1 MEKSLKKSIYLGT
14 AALALVATLGLGSA
28 KADAATAKITSNTF
42 MTTSGNSRNVNVSAT
57 GSNAIYTKAG
67 ILKGAKVVASKTQVA
82 ALRNSKAGSANLRAY
97 AVATTNRGTVYY
109 KVVSFDK
116 QYRGWIYGGTT
127 KNVFGGGLTAYNT
140 TKDATV
146 PSTTDTY
153 KLGSTS
159 TTANTTVF
167 AAPAWT
173 QYKLGR
179 AKDQSGKVITSTEAY
194 KDATFKLGKAVTTSR
209 EGDTWYQITGS
220 SNADLN
226 GAWVKSSDVTNTNGD
241 NSAIADN
248 QTRVNFV
255 DATSQKSLGKYTIT
269 RLNGEISPQ
278 QTLTRASGKDMADD
292 STAQSAGLN
301 STYWN
306 DKVPALS
313 GYNFANLT
321 VAQKAANTAA
331 IKSSAYGKEIT
342 ILVANQGNVQAFTA
356 QNLSFNVYRE
366 GQLQTPPT
374 SSSPTNLLMNSGT
387 QAMIELG
394 HNAVKIDWKNAQN
407 TFAGSLLAPKGK
419 VFTKDEFKTALTNAG
434 LDDFYVV
441 QLLDASGQPT
451 NGFKTDSSALVAS
464 GSGGDLSRQF
474 RITHVTYQDVAGNL
488 TAGSTND
495 VTNISYSSQSKDI
508 TVYANQAADKWA
520 SLFANN

>member
-226 GAWVKSSDVTNTNGD
+226 GAWVKSSDVTNTNGAID
-241 NSAIADN
+241 NSPIAKN
-248 QTRVNFV
+248 QVRVTFVDVDSGATIGNYTATKIGSENTPMDTLNRLSGGTHHSLKDASFDPNSPWYNFV
-255 DATSQKSLGKYTIT
+255 
-269 RLNGEISPQ
+269 
-278 QTLTRASGKDMADD
+278 
-292 STAQSAGLN
+292 
-301 STYWN
+301 
-306 DKVPALS
+306 
-313 GYNFANLT
+313 
-321 VAQKAANTAA
+321 
-331 IKSSAYGKEIT
+331 
-342 ILVANQGNVQAFTA
+342 
-356 QNLSFNVYRE
+356 
-366 GQLQTPPT
+366 
-374 SSSPTNLLMNSGT
+374 
-387 QAMIELG
+387 
-394 HNAVKIDWKNAQN
+394 
-407 TFAGSLLAPKGK
+407 PK
-419 VFTKDEFKTALTNAG
+419 
-434 LDDFYVV
+434 
-441 QLLDASGQPT
+441 
-451 NGFKTDSSALVAS
+451 
-464 GSGGDLSRQF
+464 
-474 RITHVTYQDVAGNL
+474 
-488 TAGSTND
+488 
-495 VTNISYSSQSKDI
+495 
-508 TVYANQAADKWA
+508 
-520 SLFANN
+520 